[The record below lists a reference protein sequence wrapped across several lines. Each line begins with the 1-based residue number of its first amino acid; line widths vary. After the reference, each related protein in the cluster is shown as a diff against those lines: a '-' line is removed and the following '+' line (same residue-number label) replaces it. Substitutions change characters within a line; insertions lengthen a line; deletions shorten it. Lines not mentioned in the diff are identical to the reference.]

1 VNDSRQV
8 VLIVLLVVVALAIG
22 IATVVQTTLAVWGV
36 VQLSDLSETVT
47 DTLELFADSH
57 IDAGFED
64 PVLRNDDPM
73 IHDRR
78 IFLGHD
84 VNARAAKDVVV
95 RLFHLN
101 SLDPER
107 PIDLYLSTQGGWIDN
122 AFAIVDAMNL
132 IDAPVN
138 TWAVGG
144 CYSAGA
150 LILVAGT
157 GERYATDDAIIM
169 VHASLAD
176 SSEDFTYDRLALA
189 RYEKVFLSNA
199 QLPADWYP
207 MTSDETYYL
216 NADQALELQMIDH
229 VVRTGHENGE
239 GLPVE
244 P

>member
-1 VNDSRQV
+1 MNDNRQV
-8 VLIVLLVVVALAIG
+8 ALIVLVIVVSIAIG

-36 VQLSDLSETVT
+36 FQLSELSETVT
-47 DTLELFADSH
+47 NTLELLGDKY

-64 PVLRNDDPM
+64 PVVRNDDPM

-84 VNARAAKDVVV
+84 VNSRAAKDVVV

-150 LILVAGT
+150 LILAAGT

-189 RYEKVFLSNA
+189 RYEKVFRSKA
-199 QLPADWYP
+199 QLPSDWYP
-207 MTSDETYYL
+207 MTSDKTYYL
-216 NADQALELQMIDH
+216 NADQALAYKMIDE
-229 VVRTGHENGE
+229 VVRPGHDNRE
-239 GLPVE
+239 
-244 P
+244 